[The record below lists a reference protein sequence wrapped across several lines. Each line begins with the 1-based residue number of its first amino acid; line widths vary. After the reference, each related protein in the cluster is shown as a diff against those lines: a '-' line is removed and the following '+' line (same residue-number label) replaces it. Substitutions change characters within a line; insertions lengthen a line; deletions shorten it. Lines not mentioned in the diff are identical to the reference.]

1 MDYYIDHLKLLIEQ
15 NGGIVSAQDI
25 QNAGIDRALIYDS
38 LVKGIISKE
47 SHGNYVLADDKPDEF
62 RIIQSRSD
70 KLIFS
75 HGTALFLHGMSDR
88 VPHKLDIT
96 VPQGDNVSRIKKN
109 MSILNFIIAKKN
121 YGILE
126 SLQ

>member
-47 SHGNYVLADDKPDEF
+47 SHGNYFFA
-62 RIIQSRSD
+62 RNS
-70 KLIFS
+70 
-75 HGTALFLHGMSDR
+75 
-88 VPHKLDIT
+88 T
-96 VPQGDNVSRIKKN
+96 VFTWDV
-109 MSILNFIIAKKN
+109 
-121 YGILE
+121 
-126 SLQ
+126 

>member
-62 RIIQSRSD
+62 SLFFRTEQHCFYMGC
-70 KLIFS
+70 LIV
-75 HGTALFLHGMSDR
+75 FL
-88 VPHKLDIT
+88 I
-96 VPQGDNVSRIKKN
+96 NWI
-109 MSILNFIIAKKN
+109 
-121 YGILE
+121 
-126 SLQ
+126 